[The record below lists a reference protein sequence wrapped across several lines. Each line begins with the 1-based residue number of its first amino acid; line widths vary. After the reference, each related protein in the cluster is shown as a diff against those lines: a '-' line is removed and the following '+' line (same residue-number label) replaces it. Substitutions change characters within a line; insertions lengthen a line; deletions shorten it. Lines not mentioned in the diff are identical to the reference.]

1 MSEMTKLPDET
12 KETMMEVLRHAASQN
27 RAVIEFTKD
36 DGELHA
42 KELTDHVT
50 ELEDI
55 VNE

>member
-1 MSEMTKLPDET
+1 MVDLPDET
-12 KETMMEVLRHAASQN
+12 KETMMEVLRHAASQD

-42 KELTDHVT
+42 KELTDHVS